1 MTQKLNLP
9 RERMIVLAGV
19 TPEKNRI
26 AALQERRVK
35 AVMCSFYQ
43 LNAKALARVS
53 AALRTW
59 PTLKLLDSGVFTFLR
74 KTGKLRRQATEKKV
88 KTVGVG
94 SVITLEEF
102 QQYAEK
108 YMAYLRE
115 HLDDWDF
122 VVELDVDNIFGV
134 EVSRAFRTKLQRIAG
149 DKLLPVWHSISG
161 ASGWA
166 DCYNEFP
173 YIGTGSDK
181 PMDLTAY
188 RRLVNEAHAHGAV
201 VHGFGGTRPDVMQA
215 VPYDTADSTTWLASI
230 RFGQFAGAMFS
241 RNPKTMSGR
250 QMSRARDLERTIE
263 AIGGATRESLVS
275 RSPTK
280 EQYLLAIALFQE
292 REAALPPIP
301 PPRVQ
306 QRLIEL

>member
-9 RERMIVLAGV
+9 RERMIVFAGV
-19 TPEKNRI
+19 TPEKARI
-26 AALQERRVK
+26 AALRERRVK
-35 AVMCSFYQ
+35 AVMSSFYQ
-43 LNAKALARVS
+43 LSTRALVEVS
-53 AALRTW
+53 AALHTW

-74 KTGKLRRQATEKKV
+74 KTGKLRKQAKEKKP
-88 KTVGVG
+88 KTVGAG
-94 SVITLEEF
+94 SVVTLEGFRE
-102 QQYAEK
+102 YAEK

-188 RRLVNEAHAHGAV
+188 RRLVNEAHAHGAA
-201 VHGFGGTRPDVMQA
+201 VHGFGGTRADVMRA
-215 VPYDTADSTTWLASI
+215 VPYDTADSTTWLSSI
-230 RFGQFAGAMFS
+230 RYGQFGGVNFNRDSEQMTS
-241 RNPKTMSGR
+241 R
-250 QMSRARDLERTIE
+250 QMSRARDLARTIE
-263 AIGGATRESLVS
+263 AVGATPESLVTRKIS
-275 RSPTK
+275 K